1 MSNLH
6 RLTHSVAGALAIAAL
21 AAPAAS
27 ALPAEQVQGN
37 PNPNAP
43 AQSDPVTKVTDAPAP
58 TVTRTIDEGFDVGSA
73 AIGAGGAA
81 ALLLLTAGG
90 ASAVMHRHGRI
101 GVSH

>member
-1 MSNLH
+1 MSHRH
-6 RLTHSVAGALAIAAL
+6 RLTHTVAGALAIAAL
-21 AAPAAS
+21 AAPAAG
-27 ALPAEQVQGN
+27 AFPAEQIQGN
-37 PNPNAP
+37 PNPDAP
-43 AQSDPVTKVTDAPAP
+43 ATSDPVTQVTDAPAP

-90 ASAVMHRHGRI
+90 ASAVVHRHNRI